1 MKRTGVSDPPP
12 PRRGVSAETR
22 ARCPRK
28 RGRGVSAETPR
39 RRDAPGMGSRAL
51 DLYVLD
57 AGELAED
64 PPGGRVVPEVHHL
77 VVRAARGQPAVEA
90 GAHPGGGVELAVRHL
105 QGRQFLA
112 VEVLAFGDDQAE
124 PLAFQ

>member
-1 MKRTGVSDPPP
+1 MKRTGVSDPP
-12 PRRGVSAETR
+12 RRRRAESGPGTR
-22 ARCPRK
+22 FRGNAYLGRFRGNGAGTFPRK
-28 RGRGVSAETPR
+28 

-64 PPGGRVVPEVHHL
+64 PPGGRVVAEVHHL

-90 GAHPGGGVELAVRHL
+90 GADPRGGGGAG
-105 QGRQFLA
+105 GRALPGPA
-112 VEVLAFGDDQAE
+112 G
-124 PLAFQ
+124 PG